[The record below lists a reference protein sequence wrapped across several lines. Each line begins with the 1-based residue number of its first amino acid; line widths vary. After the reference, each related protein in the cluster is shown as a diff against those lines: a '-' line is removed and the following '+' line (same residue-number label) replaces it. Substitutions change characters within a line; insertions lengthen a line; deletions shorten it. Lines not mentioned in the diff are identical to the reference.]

1 MTTKQERHEFDQ
13 DSFDTA
19 PPHLVGAL
27 ALCAHVVELN
37 ADEVEILMTLTNDD
51 TDVKFR
57 VVAAKDGVRIRKPRN
72 WNLTFLGSFL
82 ALLPVILVSV
92 LLDAYPVPLW
102 MGLAALASTLAV
114 SVFSTEIGIRLIEK
128 SNR

>member
-1 MTTKQERHEFDQ
+1 
-13 DSFDTA
+13 
-19 PPHLVGAL
+19 
-27 ALCAHVVELN
+27 
-37 ADEVEILMTLTNDD
+37 
-51 TDVKFR
+51 
-57 VVAAKDGVRIRKPRN
+57 
-72 WNLTFLGSFL
+72 
-82 ALLPVILVSV
+82 VILVSV